1 MNVSCFVQF
10 KMLASCIFLLIYVC
24 SLVSYSSC
32 LFSWLCWCVM
42 MWSLKMHDY
51 WLTPTV
57 RQYKYRYNSKLKWHN
72 SKKSNQPFS
81 LPNWAL
87 HPFSWWHDLLCCVI
101 VCVCDKRCSS
111 RLFPNLKKFFGG
123 LPWLRHCT
131 FAFYHHFKLSKLI
144 VGCKCNETEK
154 GKIFF
159 VYRTDDGERKA
170 SL

>member
-57 RQYKYRYNSKLKWHN
+57 RQYKYRYNSKLHN
-72 SKKSNQPFS
+72 SKNATNPFHS
-81 LPNWAL
+81 QTELSTL
-87 HPFSWWHDLLCCVI
+87 FLDDMTCCVVWLC
-101 VCVCDKRCSS
+101 VCVINGTVRGYFLTWKSFLEVCLDSDTVLLPFTIISS
-111 RLFPNLKKFFGG
+111 YP
-123 LPWLRHCT
+123 
-131 FAFYHHFKLSKLI
+131 S
-144 VGCKCNETEK
+144 
-154 GKIFF
+154 
-159 VYRTDDGERKA
+159 
-170 SL
+170 